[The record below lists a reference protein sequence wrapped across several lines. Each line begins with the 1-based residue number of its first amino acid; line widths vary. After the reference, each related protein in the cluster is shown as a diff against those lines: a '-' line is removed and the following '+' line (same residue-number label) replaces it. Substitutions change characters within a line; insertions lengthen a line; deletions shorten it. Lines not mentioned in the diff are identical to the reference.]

1 MIKINQQVVPNY
13 TVVQILVQI
22 KPFYFEYRV
31 FKEVLNH
38 KRNGSIRLSTSSLEN
53 IWWKSAK
60 DLMFPKV
67 YLIFVPFFILT
78 ESLFK
83 VFIQKS
89 WLFNNTCLKRYKK
102 LTHRLK
108 NILLFIAL

>member
-1 MIKINQQVVPNY
+1 MVK
-13 TVVQILVQI
+13 
-22 KPFYFEYRV
+22 KC
-31 FKEVLNH
+31 
-38 KRNGSIRLSTSSLEN
+38 KRLDVSSSL
-53 IWWKSAK
+53 
-60 DLMFPKV
+60 
-67 YLIFVPFFILT
+67 LIFVPFFILT

-89 WLFNNTCLKRYKK
+89 WLFNNTCLKRFKK

>member
-1 MIKINQQVVPNY
+1 
-13 TVVQILVQI
+13 
-22 KPFYFEYRV
+22 
-31 FKEVLNH
+31 
-38 KRNGSIRLSTSSLEN
+38 
-53 IWWKSAK
+53 
-60 DLMFPKV
+60 MFPQV
-67 YLIFVPFFILT
+67 FLIFVPFFILT

-102 LTHRLK
+102 LTHKLK